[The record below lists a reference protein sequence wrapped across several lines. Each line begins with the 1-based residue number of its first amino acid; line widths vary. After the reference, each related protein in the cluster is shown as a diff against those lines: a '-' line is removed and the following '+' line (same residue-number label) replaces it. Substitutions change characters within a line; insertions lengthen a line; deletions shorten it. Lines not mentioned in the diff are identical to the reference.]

1 MVQKG
6 DYKGPFM
13 VYYCG
18 GGSIWREPLRNYNMS
33 FWQPSLPSKA
43 PVWDLLR
50 LTVVLVLKAAVLSDH
65 AVFLPKAAKPQKN
78 YVDLNSKF
86 L

>member
-1 MVQKG
+1 M
-6 DYKGPFM
+6 
-13 VYYCG
+13 
-18 GGSIWREPLRNYNMS
+18 
-33 FWQPSLPSKA
+33 
-43 PVWDLLR
+43 WDLLR